1 MRLRLGSAISDSATH
16 ATADPSRWTHGVGV
30 SCSVRGPITPTLPLV
45 RASGTPSAQ
54 GEGSLPPAILA
65 LQPKSY
71 WALLAET

>member
-1 MRLRLGSAISDSATH
+1 MRPRLGSAISDSAAH

-30 SCSVRGPITPTLPLV
+30 ARPASDHITPT
-45 RASGTPSAQ
+45 
-54 GEGSLPPAILA
+54 SLPSAILA